1 LGLAVGG
8 SITLDQKGN
17 LFVGPGVS
25 FDRGVSLMAGW
36 LVRSKYSERAVENLV
51 TGESVTGTIA
61 SGLGGG
67 ITASPR
73 SGCAAIELG
82 VANSSGVSGSYG
94 VKVGNIL
101 DWLRL

>member
-17 LFVGPGVS
+17 VFIGPGVA
-25 FDRGVSLMAGW
+25 FDRGVSFMAGW
-36 LVRSKYSERAVENLV
+36 LARTHYSEQAVASLV

-61 SGLGGG
+61 NGLGGG

-82 VANSSGVSGSYG
+82 VATSSGVSGNYG
-94 VKVGNIL
+94 KKIGNIL
-101 DWLRL
+101 DWLGL